1 MQTNFEKVAAF
12 MEVFGQDVHT
22 VPRLPSPNILKLRM
36 DLIREEVQE
45 LEQGYNDGDL
55 VAIADALTD
64 ILYVVYGM
72 GHSLGIDLDKCFSHI
87 HSSNMS
93 KLDSNGNPIYRED
106 GKVMK
111 GPDYWPPDLEKIL
124 F

>member
-1 MQTNFEKVAAF
+1 
-12 MEVFGQDVHT
+12 
-22 VPRLPSPNILKLRM
+22 M
-36 DLIREEVQE
+36 DLIREEVEE

-72 GHSLGIDLDKCFSHI
+72 GHSLGIDLDKCFNHI